1 MMPESSPLT
10 QESIKLSHSTE
21 GEPIEPQPSIDETAV
36 LNDEVMIQITPDRPR
51 GTIRVR
57 LAYAG
62 RSVPLLADDPWT
74 E

>member
-1 MMPESSPLT
+1 MPESLPLT
-10 QESIKLSHSTE
+10 REPIKLSHPAENES
-21 GEPIEPQPSIDETAV
+21 IEAQPAVDETAV
-36 LNDEVMIQITPDRPR
+36 LNDEVMIEIAPDRPR

-62 RSVPLLADDPWT
+62 PIIPLWADDPWA

>member
-1 MMPESSPLT
+1 MPESLPLT
-10 QESIKLSHSTE
+10 HDTIKMCHTAES
-21 GEPIEPQPSIDETAV
+21 EPIDTHPATEDTGV
-36 LNDEVMIQITPDRPR
+36 LNDDVMIDIAPDRPR

-62 RSVPLLADDPWT
+62 PSMPLLADDPWA